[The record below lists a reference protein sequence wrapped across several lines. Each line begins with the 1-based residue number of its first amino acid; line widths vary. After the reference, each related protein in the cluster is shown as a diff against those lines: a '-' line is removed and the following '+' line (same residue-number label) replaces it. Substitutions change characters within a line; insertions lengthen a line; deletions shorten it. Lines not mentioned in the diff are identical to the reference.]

1 MDDELPA
8 LGKKKKEAVEVVEEV
23 EEEALGEGGFED
35 W

>member
-8 LGKKKKEAVEVVEEV
+8 LGKKKEAVEVVEEV